1 MQTDVVPTTSS
12 RLLALLSLLQSRRD
26 WSGDVLAERLEVS
39 TRTVRRDVDR
49 LRELGYQIATF
60 KGPDGGYRLGAGAD
74 LPPLLF
80 DDDQAVALAVSLQL
94 GTTAGAGIGEAALRA
109 LTTLRQVFPSRLRH
123 RLDALT
129 FDSVSAPMT
138 HETEADSSVLLT
150 LAATVRAQEMLRFDY
165 GFPDADVAPPR
176 RVEPHQLVTWRGR
189 WYLVAWDLDR
199 ADWRTFRADRIRPR
213 IPHGPRF
220 QHREVPGGD
229 VATFVIGRFRG
240 NEGSTSWPCQGEA
253 IIDLPLSEVAPY
265 IGDGIAESV
274 GEHRTRVTLGSWSW
288 PALVASL
295 LRFDADLEVV
305 GPDELAE
312 AMRTTADRCEQA
324 IGPGWTTSD

>member
-1 MQTDVVPTTSS
+1 MPTTSS

-26 WSGDVLAERLEVS
+26 WSGEVLAERLDVS
-39 TRTVRRDVDR
+39 TRTVRRDVER

-60 KGPDGGYRLGAGAD
+60 KGPDGGYRLDAGAE

-94 GTTAGAGIGEAALRA
+94 GTAAGAGVGEAALRA
-109 LTTLRQVFPSRLRH
+109 LTTLRQVLPSRLRR

-129 FDSVSAPMT
+129 FDTVSAPDANA
-138 HETEADSSVLLT
+138 TEVDSAVLVT
-150 LAATVRAQEMLRFDY
+150 LAATVRSQEVLRFDY
-165 GFPDADVAPPR
+165 GPPTDEAVAPR
-176 RVEPHQLVTWRGR
+176 HVEPHHVVTWRGR

-220 QHREVPGGD
+220 QQREIPGGD

-240 NEGSTSWPCQGEA
+240 NEGSTAWPCQGEA
-253 IIDLPLSEVAPY
+253 IIDLPLSEVSPY
-265 IGDGIAESV
+265 IGDGVADVVSKS
-274 GEHRTRVTLGSWSW
+274 RTRITLGSWSW

-295 LRFDADLEVV
+295 LRFDADIEIV
-305 GPDELAE
+305 GPDALAA
-312 AMRTTADRCEQA
+312 AMRTTADRCERA
-324 IGPGWTTSD
+324 AAL